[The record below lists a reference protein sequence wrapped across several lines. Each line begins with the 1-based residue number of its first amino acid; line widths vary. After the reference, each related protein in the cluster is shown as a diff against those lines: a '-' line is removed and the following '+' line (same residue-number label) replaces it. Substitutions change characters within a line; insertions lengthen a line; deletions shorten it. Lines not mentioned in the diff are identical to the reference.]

1 MKFEQI
7 IKLKHNDFKLEI
19 PVAKGDK
26 PVNVQEAENNK
37 RNAKVIDLAKYP
49 WDECIADQVARYGD
63 EETAAK
69 ICGWIKANYQEMAE
83 EDGLENACWPGYSAI
98 GTKELD
104 GRIVP
109 NCVPDKQ

>member
-1 MKFEQI
+1 MVFLCLKDYFSLKVPTKFRILITFAARSVIRISMKP
-7 IKLKHNDFKLEI
+7 LKD
-19 PVAKGDK
+19 V
-26 PVNVQEAENNK
+26 
-37 RNAKVIDLAKYP
+37 
-49 WDECIADQVARYGD
+49 

-109 NCVPDKQ
+109 NCVPDK